1 MATRDLRLSQKVCD
15 RKGLDGL
22 DGFKDFGGV
31 DFGSVCLRVRP
42 GVRYALNGWL
52 CDWFAAKPARN
63 TGTQTLT

>member
-15 RKGLDGL
+15 RKGLDG
-22 DGFKDFGGV
+22 FKDFGRA
-31 DFGSVCLRVRP
+31 DFGSVCLRVRQ
-42 GVRYALNGWL
+42 GVRYALNGRL